1 MIPLSRIVSEIEKH
15 ASSANNQDDSVA
27 REALVAIRALCDV
40 ALSESPKVVQYQ
52 STRQIEVPM
61 IRQTESPSLRPAE
74 PLKEDGANG
83 DSLFDF

>member
-1 MIPLSRIVSEIEKH
+1 MIPLSRIISEIEKH
-15 ASSANNQDDSVA
+15 ASSAINQDDSVA
-27 REALVAIRALCDV
+27 RESLVAIRALCDV

-52 STRQIEVPM
+52 STRQIELPL
-61 IRQTESPSLRPAE
+61 IRQTESPSLSPAE

>member
-1 MIPLSRIVSEIEKH
+1 MIPLSRIISEIEKH
-15 ASSANNQDDSVA
+15 ASLAKNQNDTVS
-27 REALVAIRALCDV
+27 REALLAIRALCDV
-40 ALSESPKVVQYQ
+40 ALSESPTVAQYQ
-52 STRQIEVPM
+52 SNAQIEVPI

>member
-1 MIPLSRIVSEIEKH
+1 MIPLSRIMSEIEKH
-15 ASSANNQDDSVA
+15 ASSANHQDDSVA

-40 ALSESPKVVQYQ
+40 ALSESPKVDQYQ

-61 IRQTESPSLRPAE
+61 IRQTESPPLRTVE